1 MRTLLPLTLAFA
13 LAPAARAQDDA
24 RTIIEKAIQAHGGAA
39 ALDKYVA
46 GRSKAKGK
54 IVFRNTEY
62 PYTAQTVFH
71 LPDRIKVASEITAPG
86 LRRNTVQILNGGKTA
101 MFADGLAQHLA
112 PAQADEMKVAL
123 YVQNVTRL
131 TPLLKDG
138 RFKLAAAGEKA
149 IDGRP
154 TTGVRVSSDGQKDVR
169 LYFDRGTGL
178 LAAVER
184 PGFDAQGKPT
194 DQLEVYSDYRET
206 GGLKHPGKTV
216 ILQSGKSY
224 IESETVEFQPL
235 EKVDPKEFTANP
247 S

>member
-1 MRTLLPLTLAFA
+1 
-13 LAPAARAQDDA
+13 
-24 RTIIEKAIQAHGGAA
+24 
-39 ALDKYVA
+39 
-46 GRSKAKGK
+46 
-54 IVFRNTEY
+54 
-62 PYTAQTVFH
+62 
-71 LPDRIKVASEITAPG
+71 
-86 LRRNTVQILNGGKTA
+86 
-101 MFADGLAQHLA
+101 MFVGGLAQQVP
-112 PAQADEMKVAL
+112 PAQAEEMKVAL

-131 TPLLKDG
+131 TPLLKDS

-154 TTGVRVSSDGQKDVR
+154 TAGVRVSSNGQKDVR

-206 GGLKHPGKTV
+206 GGLKRSGKTV
-216 ILQSGKSY
+216 ILQNGKPY

-235 EKVDPKEFTANP
+235 EQVDPKEFTANP